1 MLFFKKPKSIPLS
14 TSVLNANDARELSRL
29 KDQVSAAYANLNYVT
44 EPALIDSW
52 IYEINA
58 ASLRYESYLNHVKNG
73 TD

>member
-14 TSVLNANDARELSRL
+14 ASVINTNDARELSRL

>member
-14 TSVLNANDARELSRL
+14 ICPATGRDAAELTRL
-29 KDQVSAAYANLNYVT
+29 KDQVSAAYDNLNYVT

>member
-14 TSVLNANDARELSRL
+14 VSAVPLSDTEELSRL
-29 KDQVSAAYANLNYVT
+29 KDQVSTAYANLNYVT